1 MSAAAPLSSAIE
13 STEQSP
19 IRVLIVDDSVA
30 LGQLL
35 TRVFES
41 VPDIEVVGH
50 ALDPYQARDMIK
62 ALDPDVLT
70 LDVEM
75 PRMDGL
81 TFLRNLMR
89 LHPMPVVMLSMLT
102 EKGASVTLDALE
114 AGAVDFMVKRSPGDS
129 TCMNA
134 YASGIVER
142 VRNAGAMKV
151 HPVLD
156 NPKVPSQAPT
166 EADVPELAVCRLR
179 LEQTRPVSSQLRSV
193 ICLGSSTGGPDALR
207 QMLSSLV
214 APDCALLL
222 AQHMPERFMAPFA
235 ERLDRLSAHEV
246 RIAEQGEPIVA
257 GRGYVAPGDHHLE
270 IGGAPGAPTCLIRDT
285 DKVSG
290 HRPSVDVLFNSA
302 STTLKSSAVG
312 VLLTG
317 MGEDGAHGLKA
328 MHEAGSLTLV
338 QDQQSSA
345 VWGMPGRAHELGA
358 ADAALPLCK
367 LGPALGSLMQS

>member
-30 LGQLL
+30 LG
-35 TRVFES
+35 
-41 VPDIEVVGH
+41 
-50 ALDPYQARDMIK
+50 
-62 ALDPDVLT
+62 
-70 LDVEM
+70 
-75 PRMDGL
+75 
-81 TFLRNLMR
+81 MR

-246 RIAEQGEPIVA
+246 RIAEQG
-257 GRGYVAPGDHHLE
+257 
-270 IGGAPGAPTCLIRDT
+270 
-285 DKVSG
+285 
-290 HRPSVDVLFNSA
+290 
-302 STTLKSSAVG
+302 AVG